1 MVILITPHP
10 TIHDDP
16 AIRELLARM
25 PNAVADSFN
34 EEQLSHLLTAIG
46 ARSWGKHAV
55 DVRGTFK
62 IPFYRWRFYYVLLLG
77 KNHRGL
83 TRKEK
88 QLSLL
93 TSTLVLSVFL
103 ILCALGGLL
112 LLYLIKSAMG
122 IDLFPGF
129 SLGIWGWFKGLW
141 A

>member
-1 MVILITPHP
+1 MITHSR
-10 TIHDDP
+10 TIQDDP
-16 AIRELLARM
+16 AIRELLSRM
-25 PNAVADSFN
+25 PNAVAESFN
-34 EEQLSHLLTAIG
+34 EEQLSHLLTAVG
-46 ARSWGKHAV
+46 SRSWGKHRV

-62 IPFYRWRFYYVLLLG
+62 IPFYPWRFYYVLLMG

-83 TRKEK
+83 SRKEK

-103 ILCALGGLL
+103 MLCALGGLL

-122 IDLFPGF
+122 IDLFPGL
-129 SLGIWGWFKGLW
+129 SLGIWTWFKGLW